1 MDIGPAGRIMRN
13 KVTVFFF
20 FFIAVIATG
29 GTPLSGEEAV
39 QYHPSDSGTE
49 GRMDTQ
55 GPVHRADLAR
65 KEKRSF
71 LAAVALGEKLWF
83 DRTLGSNGMSCN
95 ICHPDA
101 AATHP
106 ETFPKFKSQM
116 GAMVSAQQ
124 FINWCIV
131 IPLQGKELP
140 LGSSELTALEAYM
153 VYQNR
158 GGVLEPGYPS
168 P

>member
-1 MDIGPAGRIMRN
+1 MDINPAGRIMMN
-13 KVTVFFF
+13 KIIVLFLFFV
-20 FFIAVIATG
+20 AVIVAD
-29 GTPLSGEEAV
+29 GTLLSGEEAV
-39 QYHPSDSGTE
+39 QHHPSASGLE
-49 GRMDTQ
+49 GRKDAQ

-71 LAAVALGEKLWF
+71 AAAVALGEKLWF
-83 DRTLGSNGMSCN
+83 DRTLGANGMSCN

-116 GAMVSAQQ
+116 GAVVSAQQ

-131 IPLQGKELP
+131 IPLQGKEFH

-153 VYQNR
+153 VSQNR
-158 GGVLEPGYPS
+158 GEALEPGYPS